1 MKKIGIVGGLSPE
14 STSLYYNHIMRKY
27 YEIKH
32 DHYFPV
38 VIIYSLSFQKFVDA
52 NRRGKKYAINM
63 IVDALNSL
71 KNAGAEIAA
80 ISANTPH
87 IYFDEI
93 VKRSKVELVS
103 IVDATLEKAI
113 KSNLKKLLLL
123 GTIFTMKSGMFENKF
138 DEKGIEVIVP
148 SDEEME
154 MVNKIIMN
162 ELAHGDVRE
171 ESREKIKAIINK
183 YDVDATILGCTE
195 LPMLFNENEI
205 KILDTARIHAEKILE
220 KAMEKGRDY
229 SL

>member
-38 VIIYSLSFQKFVDA
+38 VIIYSLSFQKFVDE
-52 NRRGKKYAINM
+52 NRKGKKYAINM